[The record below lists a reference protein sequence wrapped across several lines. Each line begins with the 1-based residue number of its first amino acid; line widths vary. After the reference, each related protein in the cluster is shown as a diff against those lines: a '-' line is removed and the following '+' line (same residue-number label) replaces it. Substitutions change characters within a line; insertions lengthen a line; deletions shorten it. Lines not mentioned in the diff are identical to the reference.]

1 MTLKD
6 ILLPL
11 ALNTSRDDLVNCFFI
26 PLLQNSTYYDRG
38 VGFFSSSWLK
48 QTLIG
53 MKEFANWGGK
63 ARWITSPILSKED
76 WNAIQV
82 GDKAKRDSLLKQAL
96 IHQLLELSL
105 KNETDILVTFSWMI
119 ADGVIELKL
128 AKPRNK
134 LTNEFHAKVGIFTDN
149 EGNSISFDG
158 SINDSEHG
166 LYNYESIKI
175 FRSWD
180 QTADYVSL
188 EKIRFESL
196 WNNLDENVEVFDIPE
211 AVIENIIELRKNS
224 SRPYKRNATSTGQI
238 INSLA
243 KESPEI
249 PQWIDLRDYQ
259 KEAISNWFKNNNKGT
274 FEMATGTGKTI
285 TALAAL
291 TKLVSSEKHIIGVIL
306 CPYIHLAQQWKDEAE
321 KFGYQ
326 PILIAESANQW
337 ISKLQSLCRDFAAH
351 RIENGLIISTNSS
364 FESSKMREII
374 DHYEIWKECV
384 LIADEVHH
392 CGSEEMIK
400 ALPKMV
406 NYRLGLSATPV
417 RGYDEDGTSKMFDYF
432 GDICFSFTLKDA
444 IQQGYL
450 TPYKYYPLPIY
461 MTNDEFAEYIQLS
474 KKLSRMHPNSDDPIS
489 QAALFIAIKR
499 ARVLNNSVNKLE
511 WVRQNISSSD
521 EFFYTLFYVGENS
534 FDQVL
539 RILGFEKR
547 LLVHEFTHRQSR
559 SERAKLID
567 LFSDRKIQAFVAM
580 KCLDEGVD
588 IPPTRVAYFL
598 ASSSVSREFVQRRGR
613 VLRNSPGKKSASIFD
628 LISIPPEDLLV
639 NGKLDAN
646 YSVAR
651 SALRREFLRV
661 SEFAS
666 LAENKHQAMDQF
678 IDIAN
683 RYDLLDI

>member
-1 MTLKD
+1 
-6 ILLPL
+6 
-11 ALNTSRDDLVNCFFI
+11 
-26 PLLQNSTYYDRG
+26 
-38 VGFFSSSWLK
+38 
-48 QTLIG
+48 

-567 LFSDRKIQAFVAM
+567 LLSDRKIQAFVAM